1 MIQKRKAFVI
11 ASATIPV
18 LLLTVGFG
26 LRAFAAAPDADVE
39 KVYLDKCSV
48 CHGADGAG
56 KTAKGKKLNVKDVRS
71 PEVQKMSE
79 AQLADIIV
87 KGKGKDM
94 DGFEKELGKD
104 TCEKLAAY
112 MHDLSKK

>member
-1 MIQKRKAFVI
+1 MKISRIF
-11 ASATIPV
+11 P
-18 LLLTVGFG
+18 L
-26 LRAFAAAPDADVE
+26 AAACFLTLAATYRLAAADADTE

-56 KTAKGKKLNVKDVRS
+56 KTAKGKKLNVKDVHS
-71 PEVQKMSE
+71 PDAQKMSE
-79 AQLADIIV
+79 AQFADIIM

-112 MHDLSKK
+112 MKDLSKK